1 MGNLPNVNITLGNGK
16 LGRSTATPDG
26 VAGMILTAAT
36 VADKLDL
43 NRHYQISSTRDLVGL
58 GIDSDT
64 NPLADKE
71 IRAFYAQAGDGAE
84 LHLLFVSDV
93 TTLTAMCDTDVDSP
107 LSKLINGG
115 GGRIRLVGVN
125 KLPPLGYSPDLS
137 ACIDGDAITA
147 AAMAHLCAQD
157 FAEKIKPFRLL
168 MPAPT
173 WTGLTEGL
181 FKPRQSSYNRVG
193 FVLASDDPENNTAAI
208 GQTLG
213 RAAKIEPQQ
222 NIGRVKSGSI
232 APNGYFTDGSTYL
245 EKAGYAESL
254 HDAGYIFYRS
264 FPTKNGCYLND
275 DSMAAPIAD
284 DYSNLNL
291 GRIIDKANVIIY
303 SVYIEEIL
311 DELTVDER
319 GRIPEG
325 ACRSYEGMIRQ
336 AINNEMGRQISG
348 FTPFVDPDQ
357 NPLSTSMLRVSAEI
371 TPKATLR
378 KINVDLSF
386 RNPALLNS

>member
-1 MGNLPNVNITLGNGK
+1 MGNLPNVKITLGNGK
-16 LGRSTATPDG
+16 LGRSSSTPDG
-26 VAGMILTAAT
+26 VAGMIITGAA
-36 VADKLDL
+36 VGGKLDL
-43 NRHYQISSTRDLVGL
+43 NKHYQISSTRDLVAL
-58 GIDSDT
+58 GIDAQT
-64 NPLADKE
+64 NPLADKD

-84 LHLLFVSDV
+84 LHLLFVPQA
-93 TTLTAMCDTDVDSP
+93 TTLTAMCDTDVNSP

-125 KLPPLGYSPDLS
+125 KLPPSGYTPDV
-137 ACIDGDAITA
+137 AQCIDGDAITA
-147 AAMAHLCAQD
+147 AAAAHLCAQS
-157 FAEKIKPFRLL
+157 FAEQIKPFRLL
-168 MPAPT
+168 MPAPA
-173 WTGLTEGL
+173 WTGVTENL

-193 FVLASDDPENNTAAI
+193 FVLASDDPANKTAAI
-208 GQTLG
+208 SQVLG
-213 RAAKIEPQQ
+213 RAAKIETQQ

-232 APNGYFTDGSTYL
+232 APEGYFTDGSTYL
-245 EKAGYAESL
+245 DKAGYAESL

-275 DSMAAPIAD
+275 DSMSAPITD

-311 DELTVDER
+311 DELAVDEK

-336 AINNEMGRQISG
+336 AIGNEMGRQISG
-348 FTPFVDPDQ
+348 FRAFVDPDQ
-357 NPLSTSMLRVSAEI
+357 NPLSTSILRISAEI

-378 KINVDLSF
+378 KINVDLSY
-386 RNPALLNS
+386 RNPALINS